1 MNREWKWKVAGVI
14 GLVVLAVLMLVPTIA
29 GTKSGDESPLPGWFT
44 KVFSQRIVLGLDL
57 QGGIHLQYKV
67 DVEEAL
73 ARRTAQLAGNVE
85 AALQK
90 EAGVT
95 AKAAPAATAG
105 EVDEV
110 TRIQV
115 TFPDATAAE
124 KLDADFV
131 SRFVPDY
138 QLDRRDG
145 ATVYLAMSPDAI
157 DAFRTDARD
166 KAVETIERRINEFG
180 VVESSV
186 TKHGQNDIV
195 VQIPGVKEE
204 EFGAAKEKLGQTG
217 QLRFQIEADPRTA
230 QAFMAKVAAREPKAD
245 AWPVELDASLQNHKV
260 VNLGYTVR
268 STSREILDH
277 MAKDQADADYIVGVE
292 ELFVDPRTPNL
303 DQVQTLTKEQEN
315 SLRRRKAYDPGASV
329 VEAYQLHYLQ
339 RKEGMSGDKV
349 VDARVGFDQFN
360 RPEVYMT
367 FDRTDAERFFE
378 MTKAHTNER
387 MAIMIDEIVYS
398 APNIEEPIP
407 GGNVRI
413 RLGAVGQSAFKEA
426 TALVAVLKSGALQAP
441 LRKLYDSQ
449 IGPTLGADSVA
460 AGKMAVIVAFVLVVV
475 FLAFYYKAGGLIAN
489 VGLAVNLLFTLALLA
504 AFGATLTLPGLG
516 GIALTFGASV
526 DANVLI
532 NERIREELRRGKS
545 VRQAIALGYDRAFS
559 AIFDGNLTMVLA
571 ALILYQFGTGPIRG
585 FAVTLAI
592 GVICS
597 MFTAVVVTRAI
608 FDYVYGRGP
617 APHKMS
623 I

>member
-1 MNREWKWKVAGVI
+1 MSREWKWKVAGVI
-14 GLVVLAVLMLVPTIA
+14 ALVVLAVLMLVPTFA
-29 GTKSGDESPLPGWFT
+29 GNKTGEESTLPGWFN
-44 KVFSQRIVLGLDL
+44 KVFSKRIVLGLDL

-67 DVEEAL
+67 DIEEAL

-85 AALQK
+85 ATLQK

-95 AKAAPAATAG
+95 AKAAPAATQG
-105 EVDEV
+105 ELDEV
-110 TRIQV
+110 TRIKV
-115 TFPDATAAE
+115 TFSDAAAAE
-124 KLDADFV
+124 KLDRDFV
-131 SRFVPDY
+131 SRYVPDY
-138 QLDRRDG
+138 TVDKRDG
-145 ATVYLAMSPDAI
+145 ATVFLAMKPEAI
-157 DAFRTDARD
+157 DVFRADALD
-166 KAVETIERRINEFG
+166 KAVDTIERRINEFG
-180 VVESSV
+180 VAESSV
-186 TKHGQNDIV
+186 TKRGENELV
-195 VQIPGVKEE
+195 VQLPGVKEE

-217 QLRFQIEADPRTA
+217 QLRFQIEADARTA
-230 QAFMAKVAAREPKAD
+230 QAFMAKVAARQPKAD
-245 AWPVELDASLQNHKV
+245 AWPAELDAKLQNHKV
-260 VNLGYTVR
+260 ANLGYTVR
-268 STSREILDH
+268 STSREILDY
-277 MAKDQADADYIVGVE
+277 MAKDQADPDYIVGVE

-303 DQVQTLTKEQEN
+303 DQVQTLTKEQED
-315 SLRRRKAYDPGASV
+315 SLKRRKAYEPDASV
-329 VEAYQLHYLQ
+329 VSAYQLHYLQ

-360 RPEVYMT
+360 KPEVYMT

-413 RLGAVGQSAFKEA
+413 RLGAAGQSAYKEA

-441 LRKLYDSQ
+441 LRKMYDSQ
-449 IGPTLGADSVA
+449 IGPTLGADSVE
-460 AGKMAVIVAFVLVVV
+460 AGKMAVLVAFVLVVI
-475 FLAFYYKAGGLIAN
+475 FLGWYYKAAGMIAD
-489 VGLAVNLLFTLALLA
+489 VGLAVNLLFTVALLA

-545 VRQAIALGYDRAFS
+545 VRQAIATGYDRAFS
-559 AIFDGNLTMVLA
+559 AILDGNLTMVLA
-571 ALILYQFGTGPIRG
+571 ALILYQFGSGPVRG

-592 GVICS
+592 GVVCS
-597 MFTAVVVTRAI
+597 MFTAVVVTRVI
-608 FDYVYGRGP
+608 FDFIYGRGP

>member
-1 MNREWKWKVAGVI
+1 MNREWKWKVLGVI
-14 GLVVLAVLMLVPTIA
+14 GLVVLAVLMLVPTMV
-29 GTKSGDESPLPGWFT
+29 GTRGEESPLPGWFT

-67 DVEEAL
+67 DIEEAL
-73 ARRTAQLAGNVE
+73 VRRTAQLAGNVE
-85 AALQK
+85 ASLQK

-95 AKAAPAATAG
+95 AKAAPAALEG
-105 EVDEV
+105 ELDEV

-115 TFPDATAAE
+115 TFPDAAAAE
-124 KLDADFV
+124 KLDRDFV

-138 QLDRRDG
+138 TLERRDG
-145 ATVYLAMSPDAI
+145 ATVFLEMRQDAI
-157 DAFRTDARD
+157 DAFRTDALD
-166 KAVETIERRINEFG
+166 KAVDTIERRINEFG
-180 VVESSV
+180 VAESSV
-186 TKHGQNDIV
+186 TKRGENELV
-195 VQIPGVKEE
+195 VQLPGVKEE

-230 QAFMAKVAAREPKAD
+230 QAFMAKVAGRAPKAD
-245 AWPVELDASLQNHKV
+245 SWPAELDPKLQNHKV
-260 VNLGYTVR
+260 ANLGFTVR
-268 STSREILDH
+268 STSRELLDY
-277 MAKDQADADYIVGVE
+277 MAQGQADAAEYIVGIE
-292 ELFVDPRTPNL
+292 ELFVDPRKPNL
-303 DQVQTLTKEQEN
+303 DQIQTLTPEQEN
-315 SLRRRKAYDPGASV
+315 SLKRRKAYDPEASV
-329 VEAYQLHYLQ
+329 VPAYQLHYLQ
-339 RKEGMSGDKV
+339 LKAGMSGDKV

-378 MTKAHTNER
+378 MTKAHVNER

-441 LRKLYDSQ
+441 LRKMYDSQ
-449 IGPTLGADSVA
+449 IGPTLGSDSVE
-460 AGKMAVIVAFVLVVV
+460 AGKMAVLVSFVMVVI
-475 FLAFYYKAGGLIAN
+475 FLGFYYKAGGIIADI
-489 VGLAVNLLFTLALLA
+489 GLAVNLLFTVALLA

-516 GIALTFGASV
+516 GIALTFGAAV

-597 MFTAVVVTRAI
+597 MFTAVVVTRVI
-608 FDYVYGRGP
+608 FDFVYGRGP